1 MSLEISHPF
10 KIDKK
15 KELVYDALHLVT
27 SSITKPDLTL
37 TFD

>member
-15 KELVYDALHLVT
+15 KEIVYDALHLVT
-27 SSITKPDLTL
+27 RRIIKPDLTHL
-37 TFD
+37 